1 MFRGRAVVLV
11 LVAAIGG
18 VCGTS
23 IESMSGSIT
32 VMVDQGGSLLVQP
45 TGGTPQTVAMAQD
58 VAALSGAVTAVNTSA
73 NQVRT
78 YPGPVRSRARDRL
91 RRLGVTVPPPQTRTG
106 PLLFCVADTNK
117 STKDRNPDRS
127 LTLSVSSNHAHALVL
142 PHRLSQ
148 LSLEWSHPSTTR

>member
-45 TGGTPQTVAMAQD
+45 TGGIPQTVAMAQD

-78 YPGPVRSRARDRL
+78 YPGPVRSRARDGL
-91 RRLGVTVPPPQTRTG
+91 RRLGVQHG
-106 PLLFCVADTNK
+106 S
-117 STKDRNPDRS
+117 STTHTHP
-127 LTLSVSSNHAHALVL
+127 HAHTESLKQTDRQTQTCHVHT
-142 PHRLSQ
+142 PHTPCFLCR
-148 LSLEWSHPSTTR
+148 